1 MVTAGTGRVPSF
13 YLWRRMDYS
22 GMSGSQDGTTGHSG
36 GGKGS
41 RIIFHVDMDSF
52 YASVEVRHHPDLAGK
67 PVVIGP
73 DPHEGSG
80 RGVVLTCSYEARRY
94 GIRSAMPV
102 SRAYMLCP
110 DAIFLP
116 PRHTLYQET
125 SARVM
130 GILEGYAD
138 RFCQVSIDEAYLDIT
153 SCGGFEAAGRVG
165 NMIKDEIRREEGLT
179 CSIGVAPGKT
189 IAKIASDTGKPGGL
203 VVVPPEKV
211 GDFLAPLPV
220 ESIPGIGPKSARALH
235 ALGIRTVRA
244 LREADVQVLREIL
257 GRSAVTVRDLAAG
270 IDDDDVRPAG
280 HAKSFS
286 REQTFAPGLTGP
298 REILEI
304 FLGLSDELCREL
316 ARENTLA
323 RTVTVKIRLGDFSM
337 RTRSKTLPHPE
348 REPAKIRRAIME
360 LALSLL
366 GETAEIRLAG
376 VRLSALVPGD
386 PRQRKLED
394 FSA

>member
-1 MVTAGTGRVPSF
+1 M
-13 YLWRRMDYS
+13 
-22 GMSGSQDGTTGHSG
+22 HHG
-36 GGKGS
+36 GEKGP

-67 PVVIGP
+67 PVVIGA
-73 DPHEGSG
+73 DPHGGSG

-94 GIRSAMPV
+94 GIRSAMPI

-116 PRHTLYQET
+116 PRHSLYQET

-153 SCGGFEAAGRVG
+153 SCGDFEAAGRVG
-165 NMIKDEIRREEGLT
+165 KMIKEEIRREEGLT

-189 IAKIASDTGKPGGL
+189 IAKIASDAGKPDGL
-203 VVVPPEKV
+203 VVVPPERV
-211 GDFLAPLPV
+211 EDFLSPLPV

-235 ALGIRTVRA
+235 AMGIRTVRA
-244 LREADVQVLREIL
+244 LREADVQALREIL

-270 IDDDDVRPAG
+270 IDDDEVRPAG
-280 HAKSFS
+280 HAKSIS
-286 REQTFAPGLTGP
+286 REQTFPPGSTGP
-298 REILEI
+298 REVLDT
-304 FLGLSDELCREL
+304 LLSLSDELCREL

-323 RTVTVKIRLGDFSM
+323 RTVTVKIRLGDFST
-337 RTRSKTLPHPE
+337 RTRSQTLPRPA
-348 REPAKIRRAIME
+348 REPAKIGKAVVE
-360 LALSLL
+360 LALPLL
-366 GETAEIRLAG
+366 QEAAEIRLAG
-376 VRLSALVPGD
+376 VRFSALSPGD
-386 PRQRKLED
+386 PRQKTLED
-394 FSA
+394 FST